1 MKKKQ
6 NNWYFLLYTIYVI
19 LKFTTQFWSTI
30 DILCNSK
37 WTLFKAFLFFPCFNH
52 RHMIVVINTNVTFI
66 KITVIV
72 YIIRCYMSMI
82 TPLNNTYVYV
92 HAEG

>member
-1 MKKKQ
+1 
-6 NNWYFLLYTIYVI
+6 
-19 LKFTTQFWSTI
+19 
-30 DILCNSK
+30 
-37 WTLFKAFLFFPCFNH
+37 
-52 RHMIVVINTNVTFI
+52 MIVVINTNVTFI